1 LTSLPY
7 EVVFPYGALFNSL
20 PTADSGDHFFGAAMR
35 HFLLTLWRQEDA
47 ATAVEYAVMLA
58 LILIAIIG
66 AIGSV
71 GAQTGGM
78 WGDIDSDLITAGF
91 GS

>member
-1 LTSLPY
+1 
-7 EVVFPYGALFNSL
+7 L
-20 PTADSGDHFFGAAMR
+20 PTADSGLFVSFAMR
-35 HFLLTLWRQEDA
+35 HFFRTLWRQEDA

>member
-1 LTSLPY
+1 VSATNL
-7 EVVFPYGALFNSL
+7 EAR
-20 PTADSGDHFFGAAMR
+20 AMR
-35 HFLLTLWRQEDA
+35 YLFRLIRDDEA

-71 GAQTGGM
+71 GSQTGGM
-78 WGDIDSDLITAGF
+78 WGGIKNDLDNVGF
-91 GS
+91 GQ

>member
-1 LTSLPY
+1 MK
-7 EVVFPYGALFNSL
+7 VFFKN
-20 PTADSGDHFFGAAMR
+20 
-35 HFLLTLWRQEDA
+35 LWRQEEA

-58 LILIAIIG
+58 LILIAVIG

-78 WGDIDSDLITAGF
+78 WGDIDNELTTVGF

>member
-1 LTSLPY
+1 MKS
-7 EVVFPYGALFNSL
+7 
-20 PTADSGDHFFGAAMR
+20 
-35 HFLLTLWRQEDA
+35 FLRTLWRQEDA

-58 LILIAIIG
+58 LILIAVIG

-78 WGDIDSDLITAGF
+78 WGTIDSDLTSVGF

>member
-1 LTSLPY
+1 MKT
-7 EVVFPYGALFNSL
+7 
-20 PTADSGDHFFGAAMR
+20 FFK
-35 HFLLTLWRQEDA
+35 TLWRQEDA

-66 AIGSV
+66 AIGTV

-78 WGDIDSDLITAGF
+78 WGNIDSELSTAGF

>member
-1 LTSLPY
+1 MGHFST
-7 EVVFPYGALFNSL
+7 SL
-20 PTADSGDHFFGAAMR
+20 PTADSGISSGAAMR
-35 HFLLTLWRQEDA
+35 LFFQTLWRQEDA

-71 GAQTGGM
+71 GSQTGGL
-78 WGDIDSDLITAGF
+78 WGNIDGDLITAGF